1 MVTYAVMGASGTLG
15 RELIRQILEWPV
27 SVHSIR
33 ALARD
38 PHKLTG
44 LLRDFPQRGADGD
57 PIIRPLIGDV
67 RDRIRMEVALENVDV
82 CIHAAALKHI
92 DLGQH
97 DPSEFVRTNIEGT
110 MNVIA
115 ACRKNGVKKAIFT
128 STDKACNPSSV
139 YGSTKM
145 VAEQLFIG
153 GNAGKHKTKFS
164 AVRYGN
170 VLGSNGSVL
179 DLWRQ
184 QARQCVPLTITNPE
198 MTRFYITIQDAARL
212 VLKSIDRMTGME
224 IFIPKLKSATTR
236 QLAETLFPDTPHDIR
251 YSVRPGEKTHEI
263 LVMPEEVVY
272 TRDVGDVYIRY
283 PNVEPVVMSCRMR
296 GDALE
301 SGFTYSSGDAPRL
314 TADEILEMAK

>member
-1 MVTYAVMGASGTLG
+1 MSTYLLSGSTGTLG
-15 RELIRQILEWPV
+15 RELIAQILEWPAGI
-27 SVHSIR
+27 HSIR
-33 ALARD
+33 ALGRD
-38 PHKLTG
+38 PHKLTA
-44 LLRDFPQRGADGD
+44 LLRDFPQKGPDGD
-57 PIIRPLIGDV
+57 PLIRPLIGDV
-67 RDRIRMEVALENVDV
+67 RDKARMDLALEGVDI

-110 MNVIA
+110 MNVIS

-145 VAEQLFIG
+145 VAEQLWIG

-170 VLGSNGSVL
+170 VLGSNGSVI
-179 DLWRQ
+179 DLWRR
-184 QARQCVPLTITNPE
+184 QARLGQALSITNPD
-198 MTRFYITIQDAARL
+198 MTRFYITISDAARL
-212 VLKSIDRMTGME
+212 VLRSIERMTGMC
-224 IFIPKLKSATTR
+224 IFIPKLKSANTL
-236 QLAETLFPDTPHDIR
+236 QLAETLFPDAPLEIR
-251 YSVRPGEKTHEI
+251 WQVRPGEKAHEI
-263 LVMPEEVVY
+263 LVMPEEVIY

-296 GDALE
+296 GDALPL
-301 SGFTYSSGDAPRL
+301 GFTYSSKDAPRL
-314 TADEILEMAK
+314 EAEEILEMAG